1 MALTALSGIF
11 NGMTDAQAGGG
22 TTSSA
27 GDLVIPS
34 GKIVSFVPEDK
45 ESSASEFVFGM
56 CETMHSAVKDGGLIN
71 CTSAVATSLSGG
83 NTLKKVYTFSVNLDF
98 TDANLENLN
107 VKAES

>member
-11 NGMTDAQAGGG
+11 NGMSDAQAGGG

-34 GKIVSFVPEDK
+34 GKIVSFVPADK

-56 CETMHSAVKDGGLIN
+56 CETMHTAVKDGGLTN
-71 CTSAVATSLSGG
+71 CTTAVATSLSGG
-83 NTLKKVYTFSVNLDF
+83 NTLKKVYTFTINLDF

>member
-11 NGMTDAQAGGG
+11 NGITDAQAGGG

-34 GKIVSFVPEDK
+34 GKIVSFHPEDK
-45 ESSASEFVFGM
+45 DSGAAEFVFGM
-56 CETMHSAVKDGGLIN
+56 CETMHSAVKDGGLTN
-71 CTSAVATSLSGG
+71 VTTAVSTSLSGG
-83 NTLKKVYTFSVNLDF
+83 NTLKKVYTFTVNLDF